1 MIDVTIIKSADRIA
15 GFTYKGHAGYA
26 VEGEDIV
33 CAAVTAQLMM
43 AYNGLEQV
51 MGIPLDLQMESQGG
65 YLSFVLAQASE
76 EEADRAQVMMETLKL
91 GLTAIQIQY
100 QENITLNEEEV

>member
-1 MIDVTIIKSADRIA
+1 MIEVTIKKSAGRIA

-26 VEGEDIV
+26 EQGEDIV

-43 AYNGLEQV
+43 AYNGLDQIL
-51 MGIPLDLQMESQGG
+51 GIPLDLKMESEGG
-65 YLSFVLAQASE
+65 YLSFELADATA
-76 EEADRAQVMMETLKL
+76 EEADRAQLMMETLKL
-91 GLTAIQIQY
+91 GLTAIQMQY